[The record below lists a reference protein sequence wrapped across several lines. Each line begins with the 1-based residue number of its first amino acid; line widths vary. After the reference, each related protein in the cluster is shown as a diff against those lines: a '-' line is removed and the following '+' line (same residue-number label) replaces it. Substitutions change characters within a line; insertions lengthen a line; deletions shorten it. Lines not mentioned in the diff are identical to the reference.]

1 MWHGKERERT
11 YRPRV
16 QIIMEEDWRHSNPTT
31 RIHSQQVLKKK
42 GRRRVV
48 SQLEIFI
55 LEEVFCGSLIFMK
68 RG

>member
-16 QIIMEEDWRHSNPTT
+16 QIIMEEDLRHSNPTT

-42 GRRRVV
+42 GRRVV

-55 LEEVFCGSLIFMK
+55 LEEVFCGSLIFM
-68 RG
+68 